1 MSPNAQRLLD
11 EARQLPPD
19 EREWLAEFLLID
31 DESVS
36 AAGVESA
43 WDAEIKRRLDEI
55 DSGAVKMIPGDEVLA
70 RMDVRLKARRRQAA
84 RKG

>member
-11 EARQLPPD
+11 EARQLPPH

-36 AAGVESA
+36 SAELESA
-43 WDAEIKRRLDEI
+43 WDDEIKRRLDEI
-55 DSGAVKMIPGDEVLA
+55 DSGAVKMIPHEEFLA
-70 RMDVRLKARRRQAA
+70 DLDAHIASKRQA
-84 RKG
+84 